1 MAVTRQFLLGP
12 MVNAVPSSARGC
24 RKAGLIRLSLGPLTC
39 PQGTA
44 SLPVPKQ
51 APDSPNQINRNST
64 SVNTSTT
71 HGHLQEVCEED
82 CPVAVAGN
90 HGPLTYSLHVCLL
103 SRYI

>member
-1 MAVTRQFLLGP
+1 

-24 RKAGLIRLSLGPLTC
+24 RKAGLIRLSLGQLTC

-51 APDSPNQINRNST
+51 APDSPNPINRT
-64 SVNTSTT
+64 APVLAQVTPM
-71 HGHLQEVCEED
+71 GHLQEACGED

-90 HGPLTYSLHVCLL
+90 HGPLRYSLHVCLL

>member
-1 MAVTRQFLLGP
+1 

-24 RKAGLIRLSLGPLTC
+24 SKTGLIRLSLGPLAC
-39 PQGTA
+39 PQGTS

-51 APDSPNQINRNST
+51 APDSPNPINRNST
-64 SVNTSTT
+64 SVSTSTT
-71 HGHLQEVCEED
+71 HGTLGHLQEACGED

>member
-1 MAVTRQFLLGP
+1 MAITGQFLLGP

-24 RKAGLIRLSLGPLTC
+24 RKAGLIRLSLVPLAC

-51 APDSPNQINRNST
+51 ASDSPNPINRNSA
-64 SVNTSTT
+64 SVSTNPPI
-71 HGHLQEVCEED
+71 GHLHEACVED

-90 HGPLTYSLHVCLL
+90 HGPLSYSLHVCLL
-103 SRYI
+103 FRYV

>member
-1 MAVTRQFLLGP
+1 MAITGQCLLGC

-24 RKAGLIRLSLGPLTC
+24 RKAGLIHLSLGPLAC

-51 APDSPNQINRNST
+51 APDSPIIGTAPVLAQ
-64 SVNTSTT
+64 VPPM
-71 HGHLQEVCEED
+71 GHLQEACGEG

-90 HGPLTYSLHVCLL
+90 HGPLSYPLHVC
-103 SRYI
+103 